1 MIRRKTHPFMEEVG
15 EPHNLGEVAEVRTS
29 WYGIAYFGYVVKWGS
44 LGIELTILKIVLL
57 YW

>member
-1 MIRRKTHPFMEEVG
+1 MVGRKTHPFMEEVG

-44 LGIELTILKIVLL
+44 LGIGLTILKIVLL
-57 YW
+57 